1 MVLVTTVL
9 VVILVASRVPVLN
22 STTDVT
28 QSSGNALI
36 QITLAAGVERPTFPK
51 LTVTV
56 HA

>member
-9 VVILVASRVPVLN
+9 VVILVTTRVPVLN

-28 QSSGNALI
+28 QSSGNALL
-36 QITLAAGVERPTFPK
+36 QITLAAGVEPPTFPK